1 MAQLNY
7 DASLIPKSLLSYASA
22 VIRNKDET
30 VEVKA
35 LDNTIYHIK
44 AAITVLNENGNN
56 LAHISIW
63 HNKSVV
69 IKSVKGTVYDAF
81 GKKISKFSESD
92 FSDVSAANDFS
103 LFEDS
108 RVEHYLPSVTT
119 YPYTIEYEYETR
131 SKQSLNFPDWTP
143 NNNVG
148 LAIEKSSFTF
158 ICKPDFTIRYKE
170 TNVPE
175 KVKITDI
182 AGFKNYMWQISNV
195 KAVKEEPF
203 SPGTYTY
210 TTSVK
215 IAPEKF
221 SYEGIS
227 GSFTNWTDLG
237 KWEYNNLL
245 LNRDQLPEQTVS
257 YIKELT
263 KGIDNPKEKAR
274 KIYDYMQKKTHY
286 ISVQVGIGGYQP
298 FKASEVDKLSYGDCK
313 ALVNYMQSL
322 LKVVN
327 IDSYYCV
334 VEASG
339 NKTSMFSD
347 FASMDQGNH
356 IILCL
361 PFKNDTTW
369 LECTNQ
375 KIPFGF
381 LGDFTDDRTVLACT
395 PQGGI
400 LLHTPKYSAQIN
412 SQVRTGDFLINEA
425 GELSGN
431 MQTVFKGIQ
440 YDSRERII
448 NDSQK
453 EQVKELSNIYPIN
466 NLEIES
472 VKFNQEKTIL
482 PVTTEN
488 LKIKARDYASNTS
501 NKIYF
506 MVNPANRTTRPPR
519 EIRNRQNPVYINEG
533 YTDNDEIIYT
543 IPKGYRLEKMPLN
556 VEISKPFGNYSADI
570 NLQGDK
576 LTYKRKMQLIDG
588 TYNKDSYEDLVDFY
602 QKAVEADNYNVVLVK
617 AN

>member
-1 MAQLNY
+1 
-7 DASLIPKSLLSYASA
+7 
-22 VIRNKDET
+22 
-30 VEVKA
+30 
-35 LDNTIYHIK
+35 
-44 AAITVLNENGNN
+44 
-56 LAHISIW
+56 
-63 HNKSVV
+63 
-69 IKSVKGTVYDAF
+69 
-81 GKKISKFSESD
+81 
-92 FSDVSAANDFS
+92 
-103 LFEDS
+103 
-108 RVEHYLPSVTT
+108 
-119 YPYTIEYEYETR
+119 
-131 SKQSLNFPDWTP
+131 
-143 NNNVG
+143 
-148 LAIEKSSFTF
+148 
-158 ICKPDFTIRYKE
+158 
-170 TNVPE
+170 
-175 KVKITDI
+175 
-182 AGFKNYMWQISNV
+182 
-195 KAVKEEPF
+195 
-203 SPGTYTY
+203 
-210 TTSVK
+210 
-215 IAPEKF
+215 
-221 SYEGIS
+221 
-227 GSFTNWTDLG
+227 
-237 KWEYNNLL
+237 
-245 LNRDQLPEQTVS
+245 QLPEQTVA
-257 YIKELT
+257 YIKDLT
-263 KGIDNPKEKAR
+263 KGVDNPKEKAR

-298 FKASEVDKLSYGDCK
+298 FTAAEVDKLSYGDCK

-322 LKVVN
+322 LKVAN

-339 NKTSMFSD
+339 NKTSMLSD

-472 VKFNQEKTIL
+472 IKFNQEKTIL

-506 MVNPANRTTRPPR
+506 LVNPANRTTRPPR
-519 EIRNRQNPVYINEG
+519 EIRSRQNPVYINEG
-533 YTDNDEIIYT
+533 YTDNDEITYT
-543 IPKGYRLEKMPLN
+543 IPKGYRLEKLPLD
-556 VEISKPFGNYSADI
+556 VEISKPFGNYSANI

-576 LTYKRKMQLIDG
+576 LVYKRKMQVIDG

-602 QKAVEADNYNVVLVK
+602 QRAVEADNYNVVLVK